1 MKKTY
6 IVPKQYLLILTNK
19 QQLLNGSKKMHVDSN
34 SEVDSGLAP
43 VMIPIDEPT
52 DE

>member
-19 QQLLNGSKKMHVDSN
+19 QQLLNGSEKMHIDSIY
-34 SEVDSGLAP
+34 EVDSGMAP
-43 VMIPIDEPT
+43 VMTPVDEPT

>member
-19 QQLLNGSKKMHVDSN
+19 QQLLNGSKKMHIDN

>member
-6 IVPKQYLLILTNK
+6 IVPKQYLLILTDK
-19 QQLLNGSKKMHVDSN
+19 QQLLSGSEKMHIDSN
-34 SEVDSGLAP
+34 YEVNSGLAP
-43 VMIPIDEPT
+43 VMTPIDEPT